1 MVKTSKNDARQIRD
15 YMKENIHGEINTNK
29 LVQRLEKDD
38 VMSHGKAYPAIRL
51 AVDLGLVKE
60 QIKYRGKIE
69 MKYLTTDEK
78 YEEEENSRLDK
89 MEKLLIQFDE
99 SFDSFKKMYPG
110 LPLDEKAYA
119 MEGFFQFH
127 VHFHMV
133 VSTYHQKYE
142 KTSKWS
148 KLLHDVRSRH
158 EPLSRL
164 VSSGSKKEHAMISNH
179 IVEGRLFYLYDSIK
193 HIDENLK
200 KLI

>member
-51 AVDLGLVKE
+51 AVDLGLIKE

-89 MEKLLIQFDE
+89 MEKLLKQFDE
-99 SFDSFKKMYPG
+99 NFENATLLNRKFDEIFEKFSLNQEEIRHFSGGKKSN
-110 LPLDEKAYA
+110 L
-119 MEGFFQFH
+119 FF
-127 VHFHMV
+127 
-133 VSTYHQKYE
+133 
-142 KTSKWS
+142 
-148 KLLHDVRSRH
+148 
-158 EPLSRL
+158 
-164 VSSGSKKEHAMISNH
+164 
-179 IVEGRLFYLYDSIK
+179 GRKNGIIIGIFFRFQTLRI
-193 HIDENLK
+193 
-200 KLI
+200 